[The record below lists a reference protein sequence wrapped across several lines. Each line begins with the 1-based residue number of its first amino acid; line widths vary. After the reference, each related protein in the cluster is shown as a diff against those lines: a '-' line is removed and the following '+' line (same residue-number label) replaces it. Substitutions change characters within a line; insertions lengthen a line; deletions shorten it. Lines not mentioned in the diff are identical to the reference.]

1 MKNDDINNLI
11 QSKVEN
17 DIVYRLKKRA
27 EIRRQIPGRRSVQ
40 EGKPDRIAD
49 ILDEAAEE
57 ILKLRRER
65 NLRNV
70 AELHSDK
77 GYSVG
82 TLDECEA
89 FAKKRNFEILHGA
102 PEKIYESN
110 RASKSKAEYKK
121 NG

>member
-57 ILKLRRER
+57 IMKLRRER
-65 NLRNV
+65 NLREG

-82 TLDECEA
+82 TQEDYDA
-89 FAKKRNFEILHGA
+89 FVKKRNFEILHGA